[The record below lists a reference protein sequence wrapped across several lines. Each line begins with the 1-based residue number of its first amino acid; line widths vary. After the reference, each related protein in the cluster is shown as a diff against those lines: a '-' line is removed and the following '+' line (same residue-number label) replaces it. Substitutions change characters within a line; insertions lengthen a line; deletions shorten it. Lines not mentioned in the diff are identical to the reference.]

1 MKIRNKLLA
10 AATIVALSGP
20 AHADYFGELG
30 FGIGESDFGTLDF
43 TNPVGTAFTGS
54 RVQGNNILL
63 SNLDDS
69 DDSSG
74 GYVRA
79 GYNLNDKTSLYISY
93 RDFGEMATSG
103 TALFSGVN
111 FLQTLEADASALTLG
126 ASYKFSLSDGSY
138 IAPFIEVGE
147 ADIDVSGT
155 QGATGIFP
163 DDDADDTAIAIGIDY
178 VQELSMIPG
187 SDLVVSVYNY
197 DLGDVE
203 TGTTATAGNGMNAG
217 EQLSSELKVL
227 GLSIGLRFGF

>member
-1 MKIRNKLLA
+1 MKIKINLLA

-20 AHADYFGELG
+20 AHANYFGELG

-54 RVQGNNILL
+54 QVQGNNILL
-63 SNLDDS
+63 SNPDDT

-79 GYNLNDKTSLYISY
+79 GFNLNDKTSFYISY

-103 TALFSGVN
+103 TALFNGVN

-126 ASYKFSLSDGSY
+126 ASYKHSISDGSY
-138 IAPFIEVGE
+138 IAPFIEIGE

-163 DDDADDTAIAIGIDY
+163 DDDADDTAYAVGIDY
-178 VQELSMIPG
+178 VQEFPIIPG
-187 SDLVVSVYNY
+187 SDLVVSVYHY

-217 EQLSSELKVL
+217 EQLSSDLNVL
-227 GLSIGLRFGF
+227 GLSLGLRFDF